1 MSRAFMFLTLS
12 LQLIEILCQVLLG
25 LLLLAFDTFEV
36 IFFSQLAL
44 GGGVQRGNFW
54 YLYLL

>member
-44 GGGVQRGNFW
+44 GGGVQRGNF
-54 YLYLL
+54 

>member
-12 LQLIEILCQVLLG
+12 VQLIEILCQV
-25 LLLLAFDTFEV
+25 LLLAFDTFEV

-44 GGGVQRGNFW
+44 GGGVQRGNF
-54 YLYLL
+54 